1 MELGGQRAPA
11 VGEWATS
18 SSVVLRGGAWNIF
31 SRVVPTLYTVV
42 ISIAAARFLGAEPFG
57 RQSFISFIQLSLV
70 FFLTTGISGG
80 LSRYIGESIGRE
92 RPQDVARMMRW
103 AWLVEV
109 VAALAGASL
118 LVGAAAAGADPKGAW
133 LFAAVGCFVAV
144 LHAVPSALLG
154 GLQLWRAATIVG
166 VVSGI
171 FTGAAIVAVL
181 AAGGGVTE
189 IFAIEAAG
197 SMVNLGGT
205 TLLARRALRNLP
217 APALSASRERRDL
230 IRGLTRFSLA
240 SSYGVIVYLIVWR
253 RSEFFFLEHFS
264 GDVAVAIYSVP
275 FAAVTALIQVPEA
288 LSAVVIPAFATLAG
302 ARAQERIR
310 LGFARALR
318 LLLLATLPVTAAAL
332 ALGPPLLEALWGAAF
347 EESGPVFLVMVAPLP
362 LLALLYVS
370 KALAMGLGKLRV
382 VLIVDTGA
390 AVINVSLAL
399 LLIPR
404 YDALGAAFA
413 HVAAQV
419 ASAVPILVYALRLA
433 GRADWKPRT
442 LVPAALAS
450 AGAGAAA
457 AAVLAVIGGVAGL
470 VLATAAGTAVFAI
483 LAVVFKI
490 LPKEDAEWLET
501 NAGRS
506 VARLSRLVAGPALQA
521 S

>member
-1 MELGGQRAPA
+1 
-11 VGEWATS
+11 
-18 SSVVLRGGAWNIF
+18 
-31 SRVVPTLYTVV
+31 
-42 ISIAAARFLGAEPFG
+42 
-57 RQSFISFIQLSLV
+57 
-70 FFLTTGISGG
+70 
-80 LSRYIGESIGRE
+80 
-92 RPQDVARMMRW
+92 
-103 AWLVEV
+103 
-109 VAALAGASL
+109 
-118 LVGAAAAGADPKGAW
+118 
-133 LFAAVGCFVAV
+133 VAV
-144 LHAVPSALLG
+144 
-154 GLQLWRAATIVG
+154 
-166 VVSGI
+166 
-171 FTGAAIVAVL
+171 
-181 AAGGGVTE
+181 
-189 IFAIEAAG
+189 
-197 SMVNLGGT
+197 
-205 TLLARRALRNLP
+205 
-217 APALSASRERRDL
+217 
-230 IRGLTRFSLA
+230 
-240 SSYGVIVYLIVWR
+240 
-253 RSEFFFLEHFS
+253 
-264 GDVAVAIYSVP
+264 YSVP

-362 LLALLYVS
+362 LLALLSVS

-382 VLIVDTGA
+382 VLLVDTGA

-506 VARLSRLVAGPALQA
+506 VARLSRLIAGPALQA